1 LFFTSV
7 AYGGVAASAKDV
19 SLDNNAAMVLIPAG
33 EFIMGLDQDDPKGLV
48 WASPKRNVFI
58 SDFYIDKYEVTNR
71 EYKRFVD
78 GTDHRVPFDDRY
90 DTIYDW
96 KDGIYK
102 NNFKDH
108 PVSLVDWYDANAY
121 CKWVGKRLPTEAEWE
136 KAARGTDGRDWPWKG
151 GFDRFKANTADF
163 KLQMTLPVG
172 SFPEGASHYGV
183 MDMTGNLFEWV
194 DDWFKGYLG
203 IKLESRRFGETF
215 KVTRGSAW
223 TSFADPYGYTF
234 SRTAQIPSH
243 KHRSIGFR
251 CAKSTITQ

>member
-1 LFFTSV
+1 MTGMILSMTGRM
-7 AYGGVAASAKDV
+7 AYIKITLRITPSHWSTGMMPMHIASG
-19 SLDNNAAMVLIPAG
+19 S
-33 EFIMGLDQDDPKGLV
+33 
-48 WASPKRNVFI
+48 
-58 SDFYIDKYEVTNR
+58 
-71 EYKRFVD
+71 
-78 GTDHRVPFDDRY
+78 
-90 DTIYDW
+90 
-96 KDGIYK
+96 
-102 NNFKDH
+102 
-108 PVSLVDWYDANAY
+108 
-121 CKWVGKRLPTEAEWE
+121 
-136 KAARGTDGRDWPWKG
+136 ARGFRPWKG